1 MLYKLVNALLEEAK
15 NMLKVLSALVL
26 LWSSTAFAGDA
37 IYTSLFSSNAV
48 SGYDTVAYFT
58 VGKPVKG
65 KKKFSTN
72 YKKVNWLFSSAGN
85 LAKFKAN
92 PAKYEPQYGGFC
104 AWAVAA
110 KNDRASGDPLRW
122 NIINDKL
129 YLNYDK
135 EIQNKWKKDIAGF
148 IVKGDENWPGLLK
161 N

>member
-1 MLYKLVNALLEEAK
+1 MHKGDTKGVIK
-15 NMLKVLSALVL
+15 MKKIITLVL
-26 LWSSTAFAGDA
+26 FMWTSTVFAGDA

-58 VGKPVKG
+58 EGKPVKG
-65 KKKFSTN
+65 SKKFKTR
-72 YKKVNWLFSSAGN
+72 YKDTNWLFSSAEN
-85 LAKFKAN
+85 LAKFKKA
-92 PAKYEPQYGGFC
+92 PEKYAPQYGGFC

-122 NIINDKL
+122 NIVGGKL

-135 EIQNKWKKDIAGF
+135 EIQGKWKKDIPGF
-148 IVKGDENWPGLLK
+148 IATADKNWPGLLK